1 MKHLLL
7 SLMALFMAGTA
18 MADSYFYMD
27 DVAVSLGQQ
36 EITLPVKAHFNGR
49 VSAFQLDFTFPQC
62 MTAASIDKGSDL
74 TISYQESDGTTE
86 TQRATFMLNETK
98 TRCMAAFM
106 DAGYYDPDGDG
117 NYEQYGVIKWE
128 AGEYEEMML
137 ITLAIEDGFQG
148 GEILLETQVASGND
162 TRGGTVNDLGEVDV
176 VFSRVCN
183 VIVLEQEQT
192 APDHCCNTANN
203 PSHFAFGDP
212 ITLIRVL
219 FLGSCLDF
227 DVFLQF
233 GIVKIHLFFHVLDLV
248 DNVFHNKYLLV
259 VITMRQLLFAHQI

>member
-1 MKHLLL
+1 
-7 SLMALFMAGTA
+7 MALFMAGTA

-27 DVAVSLGQQ
+27 DVAVSPGQQ

-106 DAGYYDPDGDG
+106 DAGYHDPDGDG

-176 VFSRVCN
+176 VFSSVCN

-192 APDHCCNTANN
+192 AMPVISYTEGETECTIMAVGEGEVHLYINGEEVEN
-203 PSHFAFGDP
+203 PYTIARTQGGNLCYS
-212 ITLIRVL
+212 
-219 FLGSCLDF
+219 SC
-227 DVFLQF
+227 
-233 GIVKIHLFFHVLDLV
+233 
-248 DNVFHNKYLLV
+248 
-259 VITMRQLLFAHQI
+259 R

>member
-1 MKHLLL
+1 
-7 SLMALFMAGTA
+7 MALFMAGTA

-27 DVAVSLGQQ
+27 DVAVSPGQQ

-86 TQRATFMLNETK
+86 TQRATFMLNEAK

-106 DAGYYDPDGDG
+106 DAGYHDPDGDG

-137 ITLAIEDGFQG
+137 ITPCDFFAKRYLLAMY
-148 GEILLETQVASGND
+148 SGRFICPAGSRCALRSLSRS
-162 TRGGTVNDLGEVDV
+162 RGGTPVRGLCASAWRPCG
-176 VFSRVCN
+176 RA
-183 VIVLEQEQT
+183 LRAGT
-192 APDHCCNTANN
+192 
-203 PSHFAFGDP
+203 
-212 ITLIRVL
+212 
-219 FLGSCLDF
+219 
-227 DVFLQF
+227 
-233 GIVKIHLFFHVLDLV
+233 
-248 DNVFHNKYLLV
+248 
-259 VITMRQLLFAHQI
+259 